1 MNQNNLEPLPT
12 GKLNY
17 AMKKNSTKTANKIAR
32 QLLFLMPMLPLVAGC
47 HQEKAQVYQVSQD
60 QDQTQQMQASAT
72 PAANP
77 AASDLPP
84 GHPDISAAGNQPAQS
99 MPGGIVAPDNS
110 AGPVTWTTPT
120 NWTQVPPSEMRVGSF
135 KITDANGKQADVS
148 IVPLPGMA
156 GGDFANVNRW
166 RGQVGLPPA
175 PDDALQNAAETI
187 QAGGQPAELFDMA
200 GANGAGVTNRIVAA
214 IQHRDGTAWF
224 FKMTGDASLV
234 EQQKRVFVDF
244 LKTLS
249 FASGA
254 AQAALPPGHPDIG
267 DMGAQGQ
274 QALPP
279 GHPAIGDMNATG
291 AAGPISH
298 EGQPNWTVPTSWQE
312 VPAGQFL
319 IAKFNLT
326 GDGGRTATI
335 NVSQS
340 AGEGGGLMPNL
351 NRWRGQL
358 GLPPASTAL
367 SVTFDVPGGQGQSV
381 TINGTNVQ
389 TSKPAEIQAEVISL
403 ADRTYFYKL
412 MGDPTVVDAHKDE
425 FINFVKSAKY

>member
-1 MNQNNLEPLPT
+1 MKNNPT
-12 GKLNY
+12 K
-17 AMKKNSTKTANKIAR
+17 STHKITR

-60 QDQTQQMQASAT
+60 QDQPQQMQASAT
-72 PAANP
+72 PATNP
-77 AASDLPP
+77 TASDLPP
-84 GHPDISAAGNQPAQS
+84 GHPDVSAAGNQSAQS
-99 MPGGIVAPDNS
+99 MPGGIVAPDTS
-110 AGPVTWTTPT
+110 AAPVTWTTPSG
-120 NWTQVPPSEMRVGSF
+120 WTQVPPSEIRVGSF
-135 KITDANGKQADVS
+135 KITDANGKQAEVS

-175 PDDALQNAAETI
+175 SDDALQNEAETI
-187 QAGGQPAELFDMA
+187 QAGGQPAELFDLA
-200 GANGAGVTNRIVAA
+200 GANPASGETNRIVAA

-224 FKMTGDASLV
+224 FKMTGDANLV
-234 EQQKRVFVDF
+234 EQQKPVFVDF

-254 AQAALPPGHPDIG
+254 AQGTLPPGHPDIG

-279 GHPAIGDMNATG
+279 GHPAIGDMNTTG
-291 AAGPISH
+291 AASPISH
-298 EGQPNWTVPTSWQE
+298 EGQPNWTVPPAWQE
-312 VPAGQFL
+312 VGGGQFL

-326 GDGGRTATI
+326 GDGGQTATI

-340 AGEGGGLMPNL
+340 AGDGGGLMPNY

-358 GLPPASTAL
+358 GLPPADTAP
-367 SVTFDVPGGQGQSV
+367 SVTFDIPGGHGQSV
-381 TINGTNVQ
+381 TIDGTNVQ
-389 TSKPAEIQAEVISL
+389 TGKAAEIQAAVVSL

-412 MGDPTVVDAHKDE
+412 MGDPNVVNAHKEE